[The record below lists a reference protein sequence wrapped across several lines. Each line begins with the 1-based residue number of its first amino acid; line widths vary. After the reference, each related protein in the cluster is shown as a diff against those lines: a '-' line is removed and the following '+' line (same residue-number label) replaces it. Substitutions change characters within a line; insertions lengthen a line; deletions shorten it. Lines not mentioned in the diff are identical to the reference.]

1 MERKIDRMT
10 PLKSIA
16 IPQMKNVAAYV
27 RVSSEKESMM
37 HSLSAQ
43 VSYFSEYIQRHGDWL
58 YAGVYADEAK
68 TGTQDTRP
76 EFQRL
81 LADCRAG
88 KIQIV
93 LTKSISRFARNT
105 MTLLAT
111 VRELTDLGIAVYFE
125 RENIWSNTGE
135 GELML
140 SLLAAYAEEESLSV
154 SENCKWRIR
163 KGFEKGE
170 PYGLH
175 AMLGYRY
182 KKGEFTIVPEEAEIV
197 RRIFNDYLSGDG
209 IIAIVKKL
217 RAEGIRIS
225 RNAVGDIL
233 RNVTYQGDL
242 LLQRTYIK
250 DHLSKKQLVNRG
262 ELPFYHVENDHEGI
276 ISRSVFAAV
285 KEEIASRREI
295 YQHKE
300 GDKGNYPLTGL
311 IHCGKCG
318 CVYKRKI
325 TPYRVVWVCPT
336 FNTVGKEY
344 CASQQVPE
352 SVLNMLIDERGGLS
366 GISEIIV
373 PEANCLQFRFKDGR
387 EELAEWHT
395 SRRDSW
401 TPEMKEAAR
410 QRRYEQESAKK
421 RGAR

>member
-1 MERKIDRMT
+1 MERKIERMT

-43 VSYFSEYIQRHGDWL
+43 ISYFSEYIQRHSGWL

-68 TGTQDTRP
+68 TGTRDTRP

-105 MTLLAT
+105 VTLLAT
-111 VRELTDLGIAVYFE
+111 VRELTDLGIAVFFE
-125 RENIWSNTGE
+125 RENIWSNTGD

-140 SLLAAYAEEESLSV
+140 SLLAAYAEEGSLSV

-197 RRIFNDYLSGDG
+197 RRIFSDYLSGHG
-209 IIAIVKKL
+209 IVSIVKSL
-217 RAEGIRIS
+217 RAEGLILS
-225 RNAVGDIL
+225 RYAVSSIL

-242 LLQRTYIK
+242 LLQRTFVK
-250 DHLSKKQLVNRG
+250 DHLTKKQLKNHG
-262 ELPFYHVENDHEGI
+262 ELPFYQVENDHESI
-276 ISRSVFAAV
+276 ISRDVFAAV
-285 KEEIASRREI
+285 QVEIARR
-295 YQHKE
+295 KE
-300 GDKGNYPLTGL
+300 THRSKPGGKGTYSLTGL
-311 IHCGKCG
+311 VRCGLCG
-318 CVYKRKI
+318 CNYKRKI

-336 FNTVGKEY
+336 FNTVGKAY

-352 SVLNMLIDERGGLS
+352 SVLDSLIAERGGVAT
-366 GISEIIV
+366 IAEIIV
-373 PEANCLQFRFKDGR
+373 PGAQRLLFRFKDGR
-387 EELAEWHT
+387 EETATWRT

-410 QRRYEQESAKK
+410 QKRFAQEAAKK
-421 RGAR
+421 GGVQ